1 MKSKTIRIIVAI
13 CICVI
18 AVLGF
23 ALHFSAGNLSAFGWR
38 DISLLCP
45 LGALSTLLASKT
57 IIPRAV
63 IGLVIGLVLIL
74 VFGRLFCGW
83 ICPVPVVNK
92 IPKLFK
98 KKENNEDALPKPR
111 RVDQSSQ
118 SGLSVHGCSGGCASC
133 ASSGG
138 CASKVAEARA
148 TFDSRHLVLLGAL
161 LSATVFGFPVFCLI
175 CPIGLTFGTL
185 FLIVSLFAGG
195 DLTWGLIIVPVVLLV
210 EVVFFKK
217 WCAKICPLGA
227 LMSLV
232 SRANK
237 KVLQPVV
244 DTSKCLESDS
254 VECGRCGAVCE
265 VGIDPRHP
273 MCGTTFNECIK
284 CRACVD
290 VCPAEAI
297 KLPLLATNKPT
308 SCGSNTVIV
317 DEQDSE
323 VAV

>member
-1 MKSKTIRIIVAI
+1 MKSKTIRIVVAL
-13 CICVI
+13 CICFV

-57 IIPRAV
+57 FIPRAV
-63 IGLVIGLVLIL
+63 IGLVIGVVLIL

-92 IPKLFK
+92 LPKLFK
-98 KKENNEDALPKPR
+98 KKENEENTLPKPHKVNENAR
-111 RVDQSSQ
+111 SA
-118 SGLSVHGCSGGCASC
+118 LSVHGCGGKCGSC

-195 DLTWGLIIVPVVLLV
+195 DLTWGLLIVPVVLLV

-227 LMSLV
+227 LMSLI

-244 DTSKCLESDS
+244 DTSKCIESDS

-284 CRACVD
+284 CRACVE
-290 VCPAEAI
+290 VCPADAVR
-297 KLPLLATNKPT
+297 LPLLAGGKT
-308 SCGSNTVIV
+308 STRKRGNLSAEE
-317 DEQDSE
+317 DEASITI
-323 VAV
+323 